1 MSELDVIG
9 AIAIGFCAG
18 VSSGLLGIGG
28 GVLFV
33 PGLVFFLSQSQLEAE
48 ATSLL
53 AIIPVAVVGTLRQ
66 RGYGNLR
73 ARDGLLIGLFSL
85 PGAVGGAALADA
97 IDERAL
103 ELMFAGV
110 QVFFAVSL
118 ARRAA
123 RGYKS
128 AHVQEDPRP
137 RV

>member
-1 MSELDVIG
+1 MTEADVIG

-53 AIIPVAVVGTLRQ
+53 AIIPVAIVGALRQ

-73 ARDGLLIGLFSL
+73 AREGLLVGLLAL

-110 QVFFAVSL
+110 QLFFAFML
-118 ARRAA
+118 ARRALTPPA
-123 RGYKS
+123 
-128 AHVQEDPRP
+128 V
-137 RV
+137 

>member
-1 MSELDVIG
+1 MSEADVIG

-33 PGLVFFLSQSQLEAE
+33 PGLVFFLSLSQLEAE

-53 AIIPVAVVGTLRQ
+53 AIVPVAIVGAMRQ
-66 RGYGNLR
+66 HGYGNLKL
-73 ARDGLLIGLFSL
+73 RDGLLIGVLSL
-85 PGAVGGAALADA
+85 PGAVAGAALADA

-110 QVFFAVSL
+110 QVFFAVML
-118 ARRAA
+118 ARRAFA
-123 RGYKS
+123 PKR
-128 AHVQEDPRP
+128 ADA
-137 RV
+137 

>member
-1 MSELDVIG
+1 VSEVDVIG

-53 AIIPVAVVGTLRQ
+53 AIVPVAIVGAYRQ
-66 RGYGNLR
+66 HGYGNLELR
-73 ARDGLLIGLFSL
+73 EGLLVGVLAL
-85 PGAVGGAALADA
+85 PGAVAGAALADA

-110 QVFFAVSL
+110 QVFFAFML
-118 ARRAA
+118 ARRAIA
-123 RGYKS
+123 PKPS
-128 AHVQEDPRP
+128 KA
-137 RV
+137 

>member
-1 MSELDVIG
+1 MSPEVIG

-33 PGLVFFLSQSQLEAE
+33 PGLVFFLSQGQLEAE

-53 AIIPVAVVGTLRQ
+53 AMIPVAAVGAYLQ

-73 ARDGLLIGLFSL
+73 VRDGLLIGLL
-85 PGAVGGAALADA
+85 AIPGAVGGAALADA

-110 QVFFAVSL
+110 QLFFAWTL
-118 ARRAA
+118 ARRALA
-123 RGYKS
+123 PS
-128 AHVQEDPRP
+128 EAPAAPREAD
-137 RV
+137 

>member
-1 MSELDVIG
+1 VSEADVIG

-53 AIIPVAVVGTLRQ
+53 AIIPVAIVGALRQ

-73 ARDGLLIGLFSL
+73 AREGLLVGVLAL

-110 QVFFAVSL
+110 QLFFAFML
-118 ARRAA
+118 ARRALTPPA
-123 RGYKS
+123 
-128 AHVQEDPRP
+128 V
-137 RV
+137 

>member
-1 MSELDVIG
+1 MSAELVG

-18 VSSGLLGIGG
+18 VSSGMLGIGG

-53 AIIPVAVVGTLRQ
+53 AIIPVAAVGAYRQ

-73 ARDGLLIGLFSL
+73 VRDGLLIGALSV
-85 PGAVGGAALADA
+85 PGAIGGAALADA
-97 IDERAL
+97 IDERPL

-110 QVFFAVSL
+110 QIFFAWTL
-118 ARRAA
+118 ARRALA
-123 RGYKS
+123 
-128 AHVQEDPRP
+128 PREAD
-137 RV
+137 

>member
-1 MSELDVIG
+1 MSEADVIG

-33 PGLVFFLSQSQLEAE
+33 PGLVFFLSQGQLEAE

-53 AIIPVAVVGTLRQ
+53 AIIPVAIVGALRQ
-66 RGYGNLR
+66 QGYGNLR
-73 ARDGLLIGLFSL
+73 VRDGLLIGALSL
-85 PGAVGGAALADA
+85 PGAVGGSVLADA

-110 QVFFAVSL
+110 QLFFAYSL
-118 ARRAA
+118 ARRALTPERSEA
-123 RGYKS
+123 
-128 AHVQEDPRP
+128 
-137 RV
+137 